1 MRRFA
6 FLSDNIGYM
15 RRIVCKKG
23 GGFLYLHEQSIMS
36 IVGARPAARAV
47 LRGDEKHP
55 GLRGYA
61 DFFPY
66 RCGTVVI
73 AELWG
78 LPQDPGPCASN
89 IFAMHIHATGDCTGD
104 MDMSFSSAGGHYNP
118 KNCPHPAHAGDMPP
132 LFSNRGYAWQGFYT
146 DRFAPSEIMGRS
158 VIIHAKRD
166 DFTTQP
172 SGDAGDRIGCGV
184 ILGLR

>member
-6 FLSDNIGYM
+6 FLRDNIGYM

-23 GGFLYLHEQSIMS
+23 GVLLYLHEQSIMS
-36 IVGARPAARAV
+36 IIGARPAARAV

-78 LPQDPGPCASN
+78 LSQDPAPCASN
-89 IFAMHIHATGDCTGD
+89 IFAMHIHATGDCTGY
-104 MDMSFSSAGGHYNP
+104 MDMSFPQRVGTTIRKTARTLLTREI
-118 KNCPHPAHAGDMPP
+118 CRRCLATGDMHG
-132 LFSNRGYAWQGFYT
+132 RGFIQ
-146 DRFAPSEIMGRS
+146 I
-158 VIIHAKRD
+158 
-166 DFTTQP
+166 
-172 SGDAGDRIGCGV
+172 
-184 ILGLR
+184 GLRRRR

>member
-1 MRRFA
+1 M
-6 FLSDNIGYM
+6 L
-15 RRIVCKKG
+15 
-23 GGFLYLHEQSIMS
+23 LYLHEQSIMS

-89 IFAMHIHATGDCTGD
+89 IFAMHIHATGEICRRCLATGD
-104 MDMSFSSAGGHYNP
+104 MH
-118 KNCPHPAHAGDMPP
+118 
-132 LFSNRGYAWQGFYT
+132 
-146 DRFAPSEIMGRS
+146 GR
-158 VIIHAKRD
+158 VFIQI
-166 DFTTQP
+166 
-172 SGDAGDRIGCGV
+172 
-184 ILGLR
+184 GLRRGR